1 MPCSGDAFELVVAFV
16 GELHAGA
23 HNKLCHGSRRP
34 DFACAGFG
42 CDAGGDVDG
51 DAADVVAAD
60 FDLAGVD
67 AAADVEPERTGGIAG
82 RTGTL
87 EGRGGSVEGGAE
99 AVAGRLD
106 LAASE
111 ACELA
116 ADGRVVTV
124 EQITPAAVAE
134 FARSFR
140 GADDVREEY
149 GREHTICR
157 VTTAHTGNELLDLV
171 QRDAGV
177 VGCPPVVVGAV
188 DLHEA
193 RSRQLSREVT
203 PRVDAVVVAEV
214 HDETRDTNRRK
225 DRTDVALDRHS
236 QQRPRRCRARAPT
249 TGFLPPLAEVRV
261 V

>member
-34 DFACAGFG
+34 DFAGAGFG

-51 DAADVVAAD
+51 DAADVIAAD

-67 AAADVEPERTGGIAG
+67 AAADVEPELTGGIAD

-87 EGRGGSVEGGAE
+87 EGPGGSVEGGEE

-111 ACELA
+111 AYELA

-124 EQITPAAVAE
+124 EQITPAAGAHPPRTLRRAVEFRVECVQWATDSPVA
-134 FARSFR
+134 
-140 GADDVREEY
+140 
-149 GREHTICR
+149 
-157 VTTAHTGNELLDLV
+157 
-171 QRDAGV
+171 
-177 VGCPPVVVGAV
+177 
-188 DLHEA
+188 
-193 RSRQLSREVT
+193 
-203 PRVDAVVVAEV
+203 
-214 HDETRDTNRRK
+214 
-225 DRTDVALDRHS
+225 HS
-236 QQRPRRCRARAPT
+236 
-249 TGFLPPLAEVRV
+249 
-261 V
+261 